1 MKKNIAS
8 NIEWKRWGA
17 LDPLMGVATRRG
29 KDRYG
34 PNAWTDEEFYKLGRS
49 DWQDFFERWSRYG
62 VDKSSCLEVG
72 CGTGRITSELQHC
85 FEKVF
90 ALDISEGM
98 IEYAKKH
105 ITGSSV
111 SFLLGDGVN
120 IPLPDSSVT
129 SVFSTHVFQ
138 HFDSLSH
145 ASGYFK
151 EIRRVLAPG
160 GTLMIHL
167 PVHHW
172 PAMPGVFEFIYRVRK
187 RIGDARAWIRR
198 QLIRAGM
205 SHHFMRG
212 LSYPDRYLFD
222 ILSRLDFVDVE
233 ILVFQTTSERAFHAF
248 VFARRK
254 QHEA

>member
-1 MKKNIAS
+1 
-8 NIEWKRWGA
+8 
-17 LDPLMGVATRRG
+17 
-29 KDRYG
+29 
-34 PNAWTDEEFYKLGRS
+34 
-49 DWQDFFERWSRYG
+49 
-62 VDKSSCLEVG
+62 
-72 CGTGRITSELQHC
+72 LQHC

-111 SFLLGDGVN
+111 SFLLGDGEN

-145 ASGYFK
+145 ASDYFK
-151 EIRRVLAPG
+151 EIERVLVPG
-160 GTLMIHL
+160 GTMMIHL

-172 PAMPGVFEFIYRVRK
+172 PAMPGVFELVYRVRK
-187 RIGDARAWIRR
+187 RIGDMRAWIRR
-198 QLIRAGM
+198 RLIRAGM

-212 LSYPDRYLFD
+212 LSYPVQHLFD
-222 ILSRLDFVDVE
+222 ILPRLDFVDVE

-254 QHEA
+254 QQEA